1 VKWSWLPVLIVAS
14 FVGGYLGAHWG
25 RIKGNRVI
33 KRAFEIITFL
43 TGLSL
48 ILKVVLS

>member
-1 VKWSWLPVLIVAS
+1 VLIAAS
-14 FVGGYLGAHWG
+14 FVGSYLGAHWG
-25 RIKGNRVI
+25 RIKGNHLI

-48 ILKVVLS
+48 ILKIALSP